1 MKMSDY
7 AQSFLPLR
15 EPTFFILLSLAA
27 GPRHGYAIL
36 KDVERVSHERVL
48 LSTSTLYTALKRL
61 QEFEWIYRE
70 EDTSSRGSGRER
82 KIYSLTDIGR
92 RILAAEVAR
101 LNSLVQAANQRTVV
115 ENI

>member
-1 MKMSDY
+1 MKTSDY
-7 AQSFLPLR
+7 AQNLLPLR

-36 KDVERVSHERVL
+36 KDVERISQDRVS
-48 LSTSTLYTALKRL
+48 LSTSTLYTAIKRL
-61 QEFEWIYRE
+61 QELEWISRE
-70 EDTSSRGSGRER
+70 EDSSSREGGRER

-92 RILAAEVAR
+92 RVLTADTAR
-101 LNSLVQAANQRTVV
+101 LNSLLLAANQRAVG

>member
-1 MKMSDY
+1 MKMSDN
-7 AQSFLPLR
+7 AQNLLPLR
-15 EPTFFILLSLAA
+15 EPTFFILLSLVA

-36 KDVERVSHERVL
+36 KDVEKVSHERVL

-61 QEFEWIYRE
+61 QELEWIYRE
-70 EDTSSRGSGRER
+70 EDSNLRESGRER

-92 RILAAEVAR
+92 RVLTAEVAR
-101 LNSLVQAANQRTVV
+101 LNSLIVAANQRAVG